1 VTPEAESRL
10 TARWWDDVDR
20 LFAAVP
26 PALSRQL
33 KLLEYDLAL
42 RYSQTGQFHDVF
54 LGPDHPPALSV
65 ATWLLGDLEIPSGA
79 HRDDMERR
87 LFVASVLLAARAQ
100 TVAALTDPDGFT
112 TNDRIALVQWL
123 SDRAAAEVARVV
135 PHDSDFRVLALA
147 AGLDAKAPGADVVL
161 RLIGLE
167 S

>member
-1 VTPEAESRL
+1 MTRSRPSRRWLPTRHSGRSKPSPRSPTRSPSVQLEADPRL

-20 LFAAVP
+20 LFAALP
-26 PALSRQL
+26 TALARQL
-33 KLLEYDLAL
+33 KLAEYDLAL

-123 SDRAAAEVARVV
+123 
-135 PHDSDFRVLALA
+135 
-147 AGLDAKAPGADVVL
+147 
-161 RLIGLE
+161 
-167 S
+167 